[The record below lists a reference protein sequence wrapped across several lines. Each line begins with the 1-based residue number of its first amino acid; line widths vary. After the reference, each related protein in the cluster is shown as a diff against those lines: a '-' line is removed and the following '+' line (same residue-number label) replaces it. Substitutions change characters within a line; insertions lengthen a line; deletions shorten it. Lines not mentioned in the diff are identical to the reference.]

1 MLKAGLIAG
10 AVMFVIVLGAAFL
23 VSPLCALCV
32 PLVIGLGAGY
42 MTGVFEK
49 SPATTVQRGAYAGA
63 IAGGLGIVGQVIASL
78 INAVILQNP
87 NNQVNELFGLPPSDP
102 ATIWMAQIGT
112 ACCIGLVNVAL
123 SAGFGA
129 GGGAI
134 WNNTAGKSTPPSEP
148 SDISPM

>member
-1 MLKAGLIAG
+1 MLKAGLISG
-10 AVMFVIVLGAAFL
+10 AVMFVIVLGASFL
-23 VSPLCALCV
+23 VSPYCALCV
-32 PLVIGLGAGY
+32 PLLVGLAAGY

-63 IAGGLGIVGQVIASL
+63 IAGGLGIVGQLIASV

-87 NNQVNELFGLPPSDP
+87 DNQINDLLGVPPSDP
-102 ATIWMAQIGT
+102 ATVWMVQLGS

-123 SAGFGA
+123 AAGIGA

-134 WNNTAGKSTPPSEP
+134 WNNTAGKATPPADT
-148 SDISPM
+148 DISPM